1 MADEE
6 EVKEEV
12 VEEKP
17 TEEAEKPSEPNCIV
31 IPDDMK
37 PWYECCQE
45 FKSGKIDDATFFA
58 ESLVRTGEFM
68 KKVREKKTGE
78 SSE

>member
-6 EVKEEV
+6 IEKQV
-12 VEEKP
+12 VEEKQS
-17 TEEAEKPSEPNCIV
+17 EEAEKPSETNCIV

-68 KKVREKKTGE
+68 KKVREKKAGE

>member
-6 EVKEEV
+6 IEKQV

-17 TEEAEKPSEPNCIV
+17 TEEAEKPSETNCIV

-45 FKSGKIDDATFFA
+45 FKAGKIDDATFFA

-68 KKVREKKTGE
+68 KKVREKKLGE
-78 SSE
+78 KSE